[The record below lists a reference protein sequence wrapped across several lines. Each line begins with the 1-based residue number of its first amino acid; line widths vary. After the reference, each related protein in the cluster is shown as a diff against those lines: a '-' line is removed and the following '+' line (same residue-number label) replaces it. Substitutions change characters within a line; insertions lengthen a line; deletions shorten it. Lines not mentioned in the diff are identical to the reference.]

1 MRKSLDTLLSCSL
14 AKSHPTLCSP
24 VECNLMG
31 SSVRGILQARILE
44 WVAMPSSRGSSW
56 SRDQIYIVCI
66 SCIGRQIF
74 FFFLPLGHLRSP
86 LNLCTADSNSYF
98 HLNCDFPGTKA
109 FVFHWKN
116 FYFKKSIPFVS
127 KTECNYFTGWNL
139 DHDYIYLFKYG
150 KYLAHRICGIL
161 VSRDMW
167 NWTGPGPQK
176 DDCCVGKGMDGMT
189 WKVYSSSNFDDVIL
203 TRWGQWRIRR
213 LLMLPLCFSSWVYSS
228 GNCIFSLAWALRLW
242 CTAYASQKPFVSHMK
257 QAAKGSWRNSANQLS
272 ASTFSFS
279 SGNPRSFTDY
289 SF

>member
-1 MRKSLDTLLSCSL
+1 MGPPKTDDGSWWRGLTECG
-14 AKSHPTLCSP
+14 P
-24 VECNLMG
+24 VEKGMANHF
-31 SSVRGILQARILE
+31 SILALRTP
-44 WVAMPSSRGSSW
+44 W
-56 SRDQIYIVCI
+56 IVWKGKMKGYWTGN
-66 SCIGRQIF
+66 S
-74 FFFLPLGHLRSP
+74 
-86 LNLCTADSNSYF
+86 LC
-98 HLNCDFPGTKA
+98 
-109 FVFHWKN
+109 
-116 FYFKKSIPFVS
+116 
-127 KTECNYFTGWNL
+127 
-139 DHDYIYLFKYG
+139 

-161 VSRDMW
+161 VSRDVW